1 MKKRKTLE
9 ELKLDLIEIR
19 AYRDLQNEE
28 FCFDGITKIKNDSKY
43 SEDAYYEIMEDSLQN
58 TIDEIENGAK
68 KRTKSLKV
76 KKH

>member
-68 KRTKSLKV
+68 KKTKSLKV